1 MYNLTGKVALV
12 TGAGGK
18 NGIGR
23 AIATRLA
30 KEGADVAVNDM
41 TEHPYAADQPDWQ
54 GLPDVVREIEA
65 MGQRAIS
72 VVADVTDAA
81 QVKAMVDKTV
91 AHFGKIDILVNNAG
105 TIAGKDRVPVVDL
118 AEEDWDRVQRVNV
131 KGVFLCS
138 QAVARHLIAQGTGGK
153 IINMSSVTGKR
164 GSARFAAYSASKF
177 AVIGFTQSLASE
189 LAPYQVNVNAICP
202 GLVDTERFGHLASVL
217 MPQNL
222 SADEQLSEY
231 TRRSKAAVPIGRLA
245 EGADVAKMAAFLAS
259 DEAAYLS
266 GVSITVAGRRDGNGL
281 SITAR
286 CVGRSDPF
294 HRRS

>member
-1 MYNLTGKVALV
+1 MYNLNGKVALV

-41 TEHPYAADQPDWQ
+41 TEHPYAADQADWQ

-72 VVADVTDAA
+72 IVADVSDIG
-81 QVKAMVDKTV
+81 QVKEMVDQTV

-138 QAVARHLIAQGTGGK
+138 QAVARHLITQGTGGK

-177 AVIGFTQSLASE
+177 AVIGFTQSLACE
-189 LAPYQVNVNAICP
+189 LAPYQINVNAICP

-217 MPQNL
+217 MPEDL

-231 TRRSKAAVPIGRLA
+231 ARRSEAAVPIGRLA

-266 GVSITVAGRRDGNGL
+266 GVSITVSGGTVMD
-281 SITAR
+281 
-286 CVGRSDPF
+286 
-294 HRRS
+294 

>member
-1 MYNLTGKVALV
+1 MYNLNGKVALV

-30 KEGADVAVNDM
+30 KEGADVAVNDI
-41 TEHPYAADQPDWQ
+41 TEHPYAADQAAWQ

-72 VVADVTDAA
+72 VVADVADAE
-81 QVKAMVDKTV
+81 QVKEMVDQTV

-105 TIAGKDRVPVVDL
+105 TMAGKDRVPVVDL

-138 QAVARHLIAQGTGGK
+138 QAVARHLITQGTGGK

-164 GSARFAAYSASKF
+164 GSARFSAYSASKF
-177 AVIGFTQSLASE
+177 AVIGFTQSLACE

-217 MPQNL
+217 MPENL
-222 SADEQLSEY
+222 SPDEQLSEY
-231 TRRSKAAVPIGRLA
+231 ARRSEAAVPVGRLA

-266 GVSITVAGRRDGNGL
+266 GVSLTVSGGTVMD
-281 SITAR
+281 
-286 CVGRSDPF
+286 
-294 HRRS
+294 

>member
-1 MYNLTGKVALV
+1 MYNLNGKVALV

-30 KEGADVAVNDM
+30 KEGADVAVNDI
-41 TEHPYAADQPDWQ
+41 TEHPYAADQADWQ

-65 MGQRAIS
+65 MGQSAIS
-72 VVADVTDAA
+72 VVADVANA
-81 QVKAMVDKTV
+81 KQVREMVDQTV

-177 AVIGFTQSLASE
+177 AVIGFTQSLAHE

-202 GLVDTERFGHLASVL
+202 GLVDTERIGHLASVL
-217 MPQNL
+217 MPDNL

-231 TRRSKAAVPIGRLA
+231 ARRSEAAVPFGRLA

-259 DEAAYLS
+259 DEAAYLT
-266 GVSITVAGRRDGNGL
+266 GVSITVSGGSVMD
-281 SITAR
+281 
-286 CVGRSDPF
+286 
-294 HRRS
+294 

>member
-1 MYNLTGKVALV
+1 MYNLNGKVALV

-30 KEGADVAVNDM
+30 KEGADVAVNDI
-41 TEHPYAADQPDWQ
+41 TEHPYAADQAEWQ

-72 VVADVTDAA
+72 IVADVADAG
-81 QVKAMVDKTV
+81 QVKEMVDQTV
-91 AHFGKIDILVNNAG
+91 AHFGRIDILVNNAG

-138 QAVARHLIAQGTGGK
+138 QAVARHLITQGTGGK

-177 AVIGFTQSLASE
+177 AVIGFTQSLACE

-217 MPQNL
+217 MPQDL
-222 SADEQLSEY
+222 SADEQLAEY
-231 TRRSKAAVPIGRLA
+231 ARRSEAAVPIGRLA
-245 EGADVAKMAAFLAS
+245 DGADVAKMAAFLAS

-266 GVSITVAGRRDGNGL
+266 GVSITVAGGTVMD
-281 SITAR
+281 
-286 CVGRSDPF
+286 
-294 HRRS
+294 

>member
-1 MYNLTGKVALV
+1 MYNLNGKVALV

-30 KEGADVAVNDM
+30 KEGADVAVNDI
-41 TEHPYAADQPDWQ
+41 TEHPYAADQADWQ
-54 GLPDVVREIEA
+54 GLPDVVREIET

-72 VVADVTDAA
+72 VVADVADAA
-81 QVKAMVDKTV
+81 QVKEMVDQTV

-217 MPQNL
+217 MPQSL
-222 SADEQLSEY
+222 SADEQLAEY
-231 TRRSKAAVPIGRLA
+231 ARRSEAAVPIGRLA

-266 GVSITVAGRRDGNGL
+266 GVSITVSGGTVMD
-281 SITAR
+281 
-286 CVGRSDPF
+286 
-294 HRRS
+294 

>member
-1 MYNLTGKVALV
+1 MYNLNGKVALV

-30 KEGADVAVNDM
+30 KEGADVAVNDI
-41 TEHPYAADQPDWQ
+41 TEHPYAADQSDWQ

-65 MGQRAIS
+65 IGQRAIS
-72 VVADVTDAA
+72 VVADVADAA
-81 QVKAMVDKTV
+81 QVKEMVDQTV

-118 AEEDWDRVQRVNV
+118 AEEDWDKVQRVNV

-217 MPQNL
+217 MPENL
-222 SADEQLSEY
+222 SADEQLAEY
-231 TRRSKAAVPIGRLA
+231 ARRSEAAVPIGRLA

-266 GVSITVAGRRDGNGL
+266 GVSITVSGGTVMD
-281 SITAR
+281 
-286 CVGRSDPF
+286 
-294 HRRS
+294 

>member
-1 MYNLTGKVALV
+1 MYNLNGKVALV

-30 KEGADVAVNDM
+30 KEGADVAVNDI
-41 TEHPYAADQPDWQ
+41 TEHPYATDQSDWQ

-72 VVADVTDAA
+72 VVADVADIE
-81 QVKAMVDKTV
+81 QVKEMVDQTV

-177 AVIGFTQSLASE
+177 AVIGFTQSLACE

-217 MPQNL
+217 MPENL
-222 SADEQLSEY
+222 SPDEQLTEY
-231 TRRSKAAVPIGRLA
+231 VRRSEAAVPIGRLA

-266 GVSITVAGRRDGNGL
+266 GVSITVSVRRTN
-281 SITAR
+281 
-286 CVGRSDPF
+286 F
-294 HRRS
+294 

>member
-30 KEGADVAVNDM
+30 KEGADVAVNDI
-41 TEHPYAADQPDWQ
+41 TEHPYAADQADWQ

-72 VVADVTDAA
+72 VVADVADAT
-81 QVKAMVDKTV
+81 QVKEMVDQTV
-91 AHFGKIDILVNNAG
+91 AHFGKIDLLVNNAG

-118 AEEDWDRVQRVNV
+118 AEKDWDRVQRVNV

-138 QAVARHLIAQGTGGK
+138 QAVARHLITQGTGGK
-153 IINMSSVTGKR
+153 IINISSVTGKR

-177 AVIGFTQSLASE
+177 AVIGFTQSLAHE
-189 LAPYQVNVNAICP
+189 MAPYQVNVNAICP
-202 GLVDTERFGHLASVL
+202 GLVDTERVTHLASVL
-217 MPQNL
+217 MPDNL

-231 TRRSKAAVPIGRLA
+231 THRSEAAVPFGRLA

-259 DEAAYLS
+259 DEAAYLT
-266 GVSITVAGRRDGNGL
+266 GVSITVSGGSVMD
-281 SITAR
+281 
-286 CVGRSDPF
+286 
-294 HRRS
+294 

>member
-1 MYNLTGKVALV
+1 MYNLNGKVALV

-30 KEGADVAVNDM
+30 KEGADVAVNDI
-41 TEHPYAADQPDWQ
+41 TEHPYTTDQGNWQ
-54 GLPDVVREIEA
+54 GLPDLVREIEA
-65 MGQRAIS
+65 MGRHAIS
-72 VVADVTDAA
+72 VVADVGDSE
-81 QVKAMVDKTV
+81 QVRQMVDQTV

-118 AEEDWDRVQRVNV
+118 TEEDWDRVQRVNV

-177 AVIGFTQSLASE
+177 AVIGFTQCLAQE

-202 GLVDTERFGHLASVL
+202 GLVDTERMGHLASVL
-217 MPQNL
+217 MPDNL
-222 SADEQLSEY
+222 SADEQLTEY
-231 TRRSKAAVPIGRLA
+231 TRRSEAAVPFGRLA
-245 EGADVAKMAAFLAS
+245 EGEDVAKMAAFLAS
-259 DEAAYLS
+259 DEAAYLT
-266 GVSITVAGRRDGNGL
+266 GVSITVSGGSVMD
-281 SITAR
+281 
-286 CVGRSDPF
+286 
-294 HRRS
+294 

>member
-1 MYNLTGKVALV
+1 MYNLNGKVALV

-30 KEGADVAVNDM
+30 KEGADVAVNDI
-41 TEHPYAADQPDWQ
+41 TEHPYAADQADWQ

-72 VVADVTDAA
+72 VVADVSDAE
-81 QVKAMVDKTV
+81 QVRKMVDQTV

-118 AEEDWDRVQRVNV
+118 VEEDWDRVQRVNV

-177 AVIGFTQSLASE
+177 AVIGFTQSLAHE

-202 GLVDTERFGHLASVL
+202 GLVDTERIAHLASVL
-217 MPQNL
+217 MPDNL
-222 SADEQLSEY
+222 SAAEQLSEY
-231 TRRSKAAVPIGRLA
+231 ARRSEAAVPFGRLA
-245 EGADVAKMAAFLAS
+245 EGTDVAKMAAFLAS
-259 DEAAYLS
+259 DEAAYLT
-266 GVSITVAGRRDGNGL
+266 GVSITVAGGSVMD
-281 SITAR
+281 
-286 CVGRSDPF
+286 
-294 HRRS
+294 

>member
-1 MYNLTGKVALV
+1 MYNLNGKVALV

-30 KEGADVAVNDM
+30 KEGADVAVNDI
-41 TEHPYAADQPDWQ
+41 TEHPYATDQTDWQ

-72 VVADVTDAA
+72 VVADVGDAE
-81 QVKAMVDKTV
+81 QVKEMVDKTV

-164 GSARFAAYSASKF
+164 GSARFAAYSSSKF
-177 AVIGFTQSLASE
+177 AVIGFTQSLACE

-202 GLVDTERFGHLASVL
+202 GLVETERFGHLASVL
-217 MPQNL
+217 MPENL
-222 SADEQLSEY
+222 SADEKLAEY
-231 TRRSKAAVPIGRLA
+231 ERRSEAAVPIGRLA

-266 GVSITVAGRRDGNGL
+266 GVSITVSGGTVMD
-281 SITAR
+281 
-286 CVGRSDPF
+286 
-294 HRRS
+294 

>member
-1 MYNLTGKVALV
+1 MYNLNGKVALV

-30 KEGADVAVNDM
+30 KEGADVAVNDI
-41 TEHPYAADQPDWQ
+41 TEHPYAADQTEWQ
-54 GLPDVVREIEA
+54 GLPDVVREIKA

-72 VVADVTDAA
+72 VVADVADAE
-81 QVKAMVDKTV
+81 QVKEMVDKTV

-131 KGVFLCS
+131 KGVYLCS
-138 QAVARHLIAQGTGGK
+138 QAVARYLITQGTGGK

-177 AVIGFTQSLASE
+177 AVIGFTQSLACE

-202 GLVDTERFGHLASVL
+202 GLVETERFGHLASVL
-217 MPQNL
+217 MPENL
-222 SADEQLSEY
+222 SADEKLSEY
-231 TRRSKAAVPIGRLA
+231 ERRSEAAVPIGRLA

-266 GVSITVAGRRDGNGL
+266 GVSITVSGGTVMD
-281 SITAR
+281 
-286 CVGRSDPF
+286 
-294 HRRS
+294 

>member
-1 MYNLTGKVALV
+1 MYNLNGKIALV

-23 AIATRLA
+23 AIATRFA
-30 KEGADVAVNDM
+30 KEGADVAVNDI
-41 TEHPYAADQPDWQ
+41 TEHPYAADQADWQ

-65 MGQRAIS
+65 MGQNAIS
-72 VVADVTDAA
+72 VVADVGNAK

-105 TIAGKDRVPVVDL
+105 TMAGKDRVPVVDL

-164 GSARFAAYSASKF
+164 GSARFAAYSSSKF
-177 AVIGFTQSLASE
+177 AVIGFTQSLACE
-189 LAPYQVNVNAICP
+189 LAPYGVNVNAICP
-202 GLVDTERFGHLASVL
+202 GLVETERFGHLASVL
-217 MPQNL
+217 MPENL
-222 SADEQLSEY
+222 SADEKLAEY
-231 TRRSKAAVPIGRLA
+231 ERRSEAAVPIGRLA
-245 EGADVAKMAAFLAS
+245 EGTDVAKMAAFLAS

-266 GVSITVAGRRDGNGL
+266 GVSITVSGGTVMD
-281 SITAR
+281 
-286 CVGRSDPF
+286 
-294 HRRS
+294 

>member
-1 MYNLTGKVALV
+1 MSLSTILLS
-12 TGAGGK
+12 
-18 NGIGR
+18 IQ
-23 AIATRLA
+23 
-30 KEGADVAVNDM
+30 
-41 TEHPYAADQPDWQ
+41 YAADEKEWQ

-72 VVADVTDAA
+72 VVADVGDTE
-81 QVKAMVDKTV
+81 QVKEMVDKTV

-118 AEEDWDRVQRVNV
+118 AEADWDRVQRVNV

-177 AVIGFTQSLASE
+177 AVIGFTQSLACE
-189 LAPYQVNVNAICP
+189 LAPYGVNVNAICP
-202 GLVDTERFGHLASVL
+202 GLVDTERVTHLASVL
-217 MPQNL
+217 MPENL

-231 TRRSKAAVPIGRLA
+231 TRQSEANVPLGRLA

-266 GVSITVAGRRDGNGL
+266 GVSITVSGGTVMD
-281 SITAR
+281 
-286 CVGRSDPF
+286 
-294 HRRS
+294 

>member
-1 MYNLTGKVALV
+1 MYNLNGKVALV
-12 TGAGGK
+12 TGAGGR

-30 KEGADVAVNDM
+30 QEGADVAVNDIA
-41 TEHPYAADQPDWQ
+41 EHPYIADQGDWQ
-54 GLPDVVREIEA
+54 GLPDLVREIEA
-65 MGQRAIS
+65 MGRRAIS
-72 VVADVTDAA
+72 VVADVGDAE
-81 QVKAMVDKTV
+81 QVRQMVDQTV

-105 TIAGKDRVPVVDL
+105 TIAGKDRLPVVDL

-177 AVIGFTQSLASE
+177 AVIGFTQCLAQE

-202 GLVDTERFGHLASVL
+202 GLVDTERMGHLASVL
-217 MPQNL
+217 MPDTL
-222 SADEQLSEY
+222 SADEQLMEY
-231 TRRSKAAVPIGRLA
+231 TRRSEAAVPLGRLA
-245 EGADVAKMAAFLAS
+245 EGTDVAKMAAFLAS
-259 DEAAYLS
+259 DEAAYLT
-266 GVSITVAGRRDGNGL
+266 GVSLTVSGGTVMD
-281 SITAR
+281 
-286 CVGRSDPF
+286 
-294 HRRS
+294 

>member
-1 MYNLTGKVALV
+1 MYNLHGKVALV

-30 KEGADVAVNDM
+30 KEGADVAVNDI
-41 TEHPYAADQPDWQ
+41 TEHPYASDQADWQ
-54 GLPDVVREIEA
+54 GLPDLVREIKA
-65 MGQRAIS
+65 MGQDAIS
-72 VVADVTDAA
+72 VIADVADAE
-81 QVKAMVDKTV
+81 QVKEMVDQTV

-177 AVIGFTQSLASE
+177 AVIGFTQSLACE

-217 MPQNL
+217 MPENL

-231 TRRSKAAVPIGRLA
+231 ARRSEAAVPLGRLA
-245 EGADVAKMAAFLAS
+245 EGEDVAKMAAFLAS

-266 GVSITVAGRRDGNGL
+266 GVSITVSGGTVMD
-281 SITAR
+281 
-286 CVGRSDPF
+286 
-294 HRRS
+294 

>member
-1 MYNLTGKVALV
+1 MYNLNGKIALV

-30 KEGADVAVNDM
+30 KEGADVAVNDI
-41 TEHPYAADQPDWQ
+41 TEHPYAADQKEWQ

-72 VVADVTDAA
+72 LVADVSDAK
-81 QVKAMVDKTV
+81 QVGEMVDKTV

-138 QAVARHLIAQGTGGK
+138 QAVARHLITQGTGGK

-177 AVIGFTQSLASE
+177 AVIGFTQSLACE

-217 MPQNL
+217 MPDNL

-231 TRRSKAAVPIGRLA
+231 ARRSEAAVPFGRLA
-245 EGADVAKMAAFLAS
+245 EGTDVAKMAAFLAS
-259 DEAAYLS
+259 DEAAYLT
-266 GVSITVAGRRDGNGL
+266 GVSITVAGGSVMD
-281 SITAR
+281 
-286 CVGRSDPF
+286 
-294 HRRS
+294 

>member
-1 MYNLTGKVALV
+1 MYNLDGKVALV

-30 KEGADVAVNDM
+30 KEGADVAVNDIA
-41 TEHPYAADQPDWQ
+41 EHPYATDQGDWQ
-54 GLPDVVREIEA
+54 GLPDLVREIQA
-65 MGQRAIS
+65 MGRRAIS
-72 VVADVTDAA
+72 VVANVGDAE
-81 QVKAMVDKTV
+81 QVRQMVDQTV

-105 TIAGKDRVPVVDL
+105 TIAGKDRLPVVDL

-177 AVIGFTQSLASE
+177 AVIGFTQCLAQE

-202 GLVDTERFGHLASVL
+202 GLVDTERMGHLASVL
-217 MPQNL
+217 MPDTL
-222 SADEQLSEY
+222 SADEQLTEY
-231 TRRSKAAVPIGRLA
+231 TRRSEAAVPLGRLA
-245 EGADVAKMAAFLAS
+245 EGTDVAKMAAFLAS
-259 DEAAYLS
+259 DEAAYLT
-266 GVSITVAGRRDGNGL
+266 GVSMTVSGGTVMD
-281 SITAR
+281 
-286 CVGRSDPF
+286 
-294 HRRS
+294 

>member
-30 KEGADVAVNDM
+30 KEGADVAVNDI
-41 TEHPYAADQPDWQ
+41 TEHPYAADQTDWH

-72 VVADVTDAA
+72 VVADIADAE
-81 QVKAMVDKTV
+81 QVKEMVDKTV

-177 AVIGFTQSLASE
+177 AVIGFTQSLACE

-202 GLVDTERFGHLASVL
+202 GLVETERFGHLASVL
-217 MPQNL
+217 MPENL
-222 SADEQLSEY
+222 SADEKLSEY
-231 TRRSKAAVPIGRLA
+231 ERRSEAAVPIGRLA

-266 GVSITVAGRRDGNGL
+266 GVSITVSGGTVMD
-281 SITAR
+281 
-286 CVGRSDPF
+286 
-294 HRRS
+294 

>member
-1 MYNLTGKVALV
+1 MYNLHGKVALV

-30 KEGADVAVNDM
+30 KEGADVAVNDI
-41 TEHPYAADQPDWQ
+41 TERPYAADQADWQ
-54 GLPDVVREIEA
+54 GLPDLVREIKA
-65 MGQRAIS
+65 MGQDAIS
-72 VVADVTDAA
+72 VIADVGDVE
-81 QVKAMVDKTV
+81 QVKKMVDQTV

-177 AVIGFTQSLASE
+177 AVIGFTQSLACE

-217 MPQNL
+217 MPENL

-231 TRRSKAAVPIGRLA
+231 ARRSEAAVPLGRLA

-266 GVSITVAGRRDGNGL
+266 GVSITVSGGTVMD
-281 SITAR
+281 
-286 CVGRSDPF
+286 
-294 HRRS
+294 

>member
-1 MYNLTGKVALV
+1 MYNLNGKVALV

-30 KEGADVAVNDM
+30 KEGADVGVNDI
-41 TEHPYAADQPDWQ
+41 TEHPYAADQADWR
-54 GLPDVVREIEA
+54 GVPDVIREIEA
-65 MGQRAIS
+65 MGRRAIS
-72 VVADVTDAA
+72 VVADVSDAE
-81 QVKAMVDKTV
+81 QVRGMVDETV

-177 AVIGFTQSLASE
+177 AVIGFTQSLACE

-217 MPQNL
+217 MPDNL

-231 TRRSKAAVPIGRLA
+231 ARQSEAAVPFGRLA

-259 DEAAYLS
+259 DEAAYLT
-266 GVSITVAGRRDGNGL
+266 GVSITVSGGSVMD
-281 SITAR
+281 
-286 CVGRSDPF
+286 
-294 HRRS
+294 

>member
-30 KEGADVAVNDM
+30 KEGADVAVNDIA
-41 TEHPYAADQPDWQ
+41 EHPYAADQAEWQ

-72 VVADVTDAA
+72 VVADVSDVK
-81 QVKAMVDKTV
+81 QVGEMVDKTF

-105 TIAGKDRVPVVDL
+105 TIAGKDRVLVVDL

-138 QAVARHLIAQGTGGK
+138 QAVSRRLIAQGTGGK
-153 IINMSSVTGKR
+153 IINISSVTGKQ
-164 GSARFAAYSASKF
+164 GSARYAAYSASKF
-177 AVIGFTQSLASE
+177 AVIGLTQSLAHE

-202 GLVDTERFGHLASVL
+202 SLVDTERVGHLASAL
-217 MPQNL
+217 MPEEL
-222 SADEQLSEY
+222 SADEQRAEFA
-231 TRRSKAAVPIGRLA
+231 RRNVAAVPLGRLA

-259 DEAAYLS
+259 DEAAYLTGLS
-266 GVSITVAGRRDGNGL
+266 VTVAGG
-281 SITAR
+281 SMMY
-286 CVGRSDPF
+286 
-294 HRRS
+294 

>member
-30 KEGADVAVNDM
+30 QEGADVAVNDI
-41 TEHPYAADQPDWQ
+41 TEHPYAAAQAEWQ
-54 GLPDVVREIEA
+54 GLPDVVCEIEA

-81 QVKAMVDKTV
+81 QVKEMVDKTV

-105 TIAGKDRVPVVDL
+105 TKAGKDRVPVVDL
-118 AEEDWDRVQRVNV
+118 TEEDWDRVQQVNV

-177 AVIGFTQSLASE
+177 AVIGFTQSLACE

-202 GLVDTERFGHLASVL
+202 GLVETERFEHLASVL
-217 MPQNL
+217 MPDNL
-222 SADEQLSEY
+222 SADEKLSEY
-231 TRRSKAAVPIGRLA
+231 ARRSEAAVPIGRLA

-266 GVSITVAGRRDGNGL
+266 GVSITVSGGTVMD
-281 SITAR
+281 
-286 CVGRSDPF
+286 
-294 HRRS
+294 

>member
-1 MYNLTGKVALV
+1 MYNLNGKVALV

-30 KEGADVAVNDM
+30 QEGADVAVNDI
-41 TEHPYAADQPDWQ
+41 TEHPYAADQTEWQ

-65 MGQRAIS
+65 LGRRSIS
-72 VVADVTDAA
+72 VVADVGDAK
-81 QVKAMVDKTV
+81 QVGEMVDKTV

-118 AEEDWDRVQRVNV
+118 TEEDWDRVQRVNV

-177 AVIGFTQSLASE
+177 AVIGFTQSLACE
-189 LAPYQVNVNAICP
+189 LAPYRVNVNAICP
-202 GLVDTERFGHLASVL
+202 GLVETERFGHLASVL
-217 MPQNL
+217 MPENL
-222 SADEQLSEY
+222 SADEKLAEY
-231 TRRSKAAVPIGRLA
+231 ERRSEAAVPIGRLA

-266 GVSITVAGRRDGNGL
+266 GVSITVSGGTVMD
-281 SITAR
+281 
-286 CVGRSDPF
+286 
-294 HRRS
+294 

>member
-1 MYNLTGKVALV
+1 MYNLNGKVALV

-30 KEGADVAVNDM
+30 KEGADVAVNDI
-41 TEHPYAADQPDWQ
+41 TEHPYAADQADWQ

-65 MGQRAIS
+65 MGQSAIS
-72 VVADVTDAA
+72 VVADVTDAK
-81 QVKAMVDKTV
+81 QVREMVDQTV

-118 AEEDWDRVQRVNV
+118 AEEDWDRVQGVNV

-177 AVIGFTQSLASE
+177 AVIGFTQSLAHE

-202 GLVDTERFGHLASVL
+202 GLVDTERIGHLASVL
-217 MPQNL
+217 MPDNL
-222 SADEQLSEY
+222 SPDEQLSEY
-231 TRRSKAAVPIGRLA
+231 ARRSEAAVPFGRLA

-259 DEAAYLS
+259 DEAAYLT
-266 GVSITVAGRRDGNGL
+266 GVSITVSGGSVMD
-281 SITAR
+281 
-286 CVGRSDPF
+286 
-294 HRRS
+294 